1 MPEAVI
7 VATARTPIGR
17 AFKGSLKDVRADDL
31 CAFIVA
37 ELMKKV
43 PAVDPASVDDVIIGA
58 ANHAGEQSMN
68 LARNVAAL
76 AGLPDTVPGTTVNR
90 FCASSLQSIRM
101 AFHAIKAGEGHT
113 FVAGG

>member
-1 MPEAVI
+1 MSEAVI

-31 CAFIVA
+31 SGLIVKSLL
-37 ELMKKV
+37 EKV
-43 PAVDPASVDDVIIGA
+43 PAVDPATVDDVVWGA

-68 LARNVAAL
+68 LARNAGAL

-101 AFHAIKAGEGHT
+101 AFHAI
-113 FVAGG
+113 